1 MKPPHKHGT
10 VSIKYMSFI
19 QKLVNFFLF
28 LVVFGLCVLAADTGL
43 AQIVEKPEC
52 EKWQKAGATAEFKW
66 QVDQCDRFG
75 IELKK

>member
-1 MKPPHKHGT
+1 M
-10 VSIKYMSFI
+10 
-19 QKLVNFFLF
+19 
-28 LVVFGLCVLAADTGL
+28 LAADTGL

-52 EKWQKAGATAEFKW
+52 ERWQKAGATAEFKW